1 VATAGYLVHQ
11 ENVLSQAIDN
21 VKDLRDAL
29 ALERRANDGEVSKS
43 TRDFW
48 SVLLANAV
56 HLHSELGKLLE
67 QARTEFGLEG

>member
-11 ENVLSQAIDN
+11 ENALGQAIDT
-21 VKDLRDAL
+21 VKDLQDAL

-48 SVLLANAV
+48 SVLLVNAV
-56 HLHSELGKLLE
+56 SLHSELGKLLE
-67 QARTEFGLEG
+67 QGRTEFNLEE